1 MYRQFEINIVK
12 MSVLETR
19 FFFNECRIVDG
30 MAKILCMVY
39 GKIDYYMYVY

>member
-19 FFFNECRIVDG
+19 FFNECRIVDG
-30 MAKILCMVY
+30 TTKILCMVY
-39 GKIDYYMYVY
+39 VKIDYYMYVY